1 MKELTDK
8 EIFQLWQDNTRK
20 KVAELDKAIEI
31 LSRLRES
38 YSLAASK
45 EFVPET
51 WNDR

>member
-1 MKELTDK
+1 MTDR
-8 EIFQLWQDNTRK
+8 EIFQLWQDSMQN
-20 KVAELDKAIEI
+20 KVEELDKAIEI
-31 LSRLRES
+31 LNRLRES